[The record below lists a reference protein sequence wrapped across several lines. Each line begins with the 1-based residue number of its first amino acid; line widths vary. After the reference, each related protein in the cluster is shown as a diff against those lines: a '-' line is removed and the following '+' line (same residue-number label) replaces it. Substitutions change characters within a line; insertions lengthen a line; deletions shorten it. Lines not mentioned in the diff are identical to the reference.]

1 MSYADLRIVDPV
13 SALHGFIAENID
25 WFLAIGSLSL
35 DAGDSYYESKL
46 LDTRRDLVG
55 KGVR

>member
-1 MSYADLRIVDPV
+1 MSYEDLRIVDPV
-13 SALHGFIAENID
+13 SALRGFIAENID
-25 WFLAIGSLSL
+25 WFLAIRRLSL

>member
-1 MSYADLRIVDPV
+1 MSYEDLMIVNPV
-13 SALHGFIAENID
+13 SALRGFIAENID
-25 WFLAIGSLSL
+25 WFFAIGRLSL
-35 DAGDSYYESKL
+35 DTGDNYYESKL